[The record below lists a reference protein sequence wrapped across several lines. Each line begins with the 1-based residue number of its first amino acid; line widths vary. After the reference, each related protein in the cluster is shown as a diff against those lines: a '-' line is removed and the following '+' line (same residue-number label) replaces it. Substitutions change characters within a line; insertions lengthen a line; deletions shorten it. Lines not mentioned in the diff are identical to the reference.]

1 MSVAVREEPRL
12 LHALPGRIR
21 VHLPEW
27 QGDGQRNIERGLH
40 ALPGVRSVQVTPLT
54 GNVLIRFD
62 PAATNAPALLT
73 ALRTLER
80 DLQEVGAGGGRRKTE
95 GGSEPLPPPALRLP
109 SQAQAQVPRVVQ

>member
-40 ALPGVRSVQVTPLT
+40 ALPGVRSVQITPLT

-62 PAATNAPALLT
+62 PGSTNAQALLSALLT
-73 ALRTLER
+73 LEQDLQDVGEGAVERAQRAQRAR
-80 DLQEVGAGGGRRKTE
+80 DLR
-95 GGSEPLPPPALRLP
+95 P
-109 SQAQAQVPRVVQ
+109 STPSAQVPRVVQD